1 MSELTLSNDDIRVC
15 MWLRSSSLVDQAPS
29 SAYCPF
35 CGAVVVQWAQH
46 FAFGCLHVWVSVAAA
61 FRSLILDLLSREW
74 TVQSF
79 HFYSASTTKGGRR
92 LDVRLRSNVDHHP
105 AIDVLWVS
113 MSGLVSLQLPE
124 GDSSPPLDVTH
135 VSTVYIRALRSAL
148 SVEHVT
154 DLLVCGL
161 APGLGSSE
169 AIPWSLA
176 VFMGFIYS
184 LLGARGTLPVLH
196 VPDWARRPWS
206 GCQVCW
212 RPEGPM
218 PDDEIAVVLSP
229 EWVGSSMDTVVLLD
243 GLWVVQWHNPVGTA
257 DYPELMDQLARC

>member
-1 MSELTLSNDDIRVC
+1 M
-15 MWLRSSSLVDQAPS
+15 
-29 SAYCPF
+29 
-35 CGAVVVQWAQH
+35 VQWAQH
-46 FAFGCLHVWVSVAAA
+46 FAFGSLHVWVLVAAA

-79 HFYSASTTKGGRR
+79 QFYRASITKGGRR
-92 LDVRLRSNVDHHP
+92 LDVHLWSDVNHHP

-135 VSTVYIRALRSAL
+135 VSTVYIRALRSVL
-148 SVEHVT
+148 RVGRVT

-196 VPDWARRPWS
+196 VPDWARRP
-206 GCQVCW
+206 
-212 RPEGPM
+212 
-218 PDDEIAVVLSP
+218 
-229 EWVGSSMDTVVLLD
+229 
-243 GLWVVQWHNPVGTA
+243 
-257 DYPELMDQLARC
+257 